1 MNEYVWVSN
10 LMGDASLIVMAT
22 TDIVEEDLER
32 AKSGLKALKAGQPV
46 EFSAIPKSVYLPS
59 ERRGSLPPVF
69 DANGFYIVDET
80 VANILSRHDLG
91 EGGLFP
97 VDVWQSDR
105 ATSVEGQWFCWTF
118 GNTKSA
124 FTKAHSTNMLDRGPP
139 GGEWAMMPWS
149 PADFDVAVTRD
160 ALGGPEVWLDHRL
173 FKTVFMSRELGDDLT
188 KAGFASV
195 LRLTKGRVV

>member
-1 MNEYVWVSN
+1 MSEYLWVSN
-10 LMGDASLIVMAT
+10 VMSNASLIIMAT
-22 TDIVEEDLER
+22 TDVVEENLES
-32 AKSGLKALKAGQPV
+32 AKSGLKALKGGQPV
-46 EFSAIPKSVYLPS
+46 DPATLPRSVYLPKVKL
-59 ERRGSLPPVF
+59 GSLPPLF

-91 EGGLFP
+91 EGGLYP
-97 VDVWQSDR
+97 VDLWQSDR
-105 ATSVEGQWFCWTF
+105 ATPVKGLWFCWTF

-173 FKTVFMSRELGDDLT
+173 FKTVFMSRELGDELVAANLGQFFRLYRT
-188 KAGFASV
+188 KV
-195 LRLTKGRVV
+195 I